1 MKRNEIDLDQVN
13 LPDPMMEKMQALYE
27 RLTHMEQCLARR
39 ACEMGCAECAGECMI
54 QKDLTEAKN
63 TEV

>member
-1 MKRNEIDLDQVN
+1 VN
-13 LPDPMMEKMQALYE
+13 LPDPMMEKMQALYD

-39 ACEMGCAECAGECMI
+39 ACEMGCEECAGECMI
-54 QKDLTEAKN
+54 QKDLNEAKN